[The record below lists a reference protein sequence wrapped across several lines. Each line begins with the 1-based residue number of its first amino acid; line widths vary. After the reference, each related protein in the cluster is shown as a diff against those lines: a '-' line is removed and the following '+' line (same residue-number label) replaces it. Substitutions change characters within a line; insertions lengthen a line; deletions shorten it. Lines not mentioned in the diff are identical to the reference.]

1 MKQQPFKLS
10 LISHIH
16 TTKPSSSLA
25 SYRRTFFTSSTKRT
39 SGYREPLDTSTWKPR
54 LNPRW
59 TPMTLVLVSVPI
71 LTFALGTW
79 QVQRLNWKKELIHDL
94 ENKMALE
101 PISLPKQSILELFL
115 NSNTEKLIKR
125 EIRSFER
132 NFHRIQTRESELG
145 YHLITPFYPDNGGQ
159 PILVNRGF
167 IKRELKN
174 PRSRPLSLE
183 TGDIEVIGMLRKQES
198 KSFFQP
204 NNSKDLNQWYFI
216 DIQEISEHLG
226 TAPILVDAI
235 TYANSGKLKEM
246 VASGLPIGRSPQI
259 VLRNMH
265 ATYIATWYGLSAV
278 TTVMAVMLLRKPMSG
293 KSRYSGTNWGWRTMT
308 ICSEIVESDD
318 DQAFIG

>member
-59 TPMTLVLVSVPI
+59 IPMTLVLVSVPI

-101 PISLPKQSILELFL
+101 PISLPKQINPRVIPE
-115 NSNTEKLIKR
+115 
-125 EIRSFER
+125 FEYR
-132 NFHRIQTRESELG
+132 KTRESELG

-198 KSFFQP
+198 KS
-204 NNSKDLNQWYFI
+204 LNQWYFI

-293 KSRYSGTNWGWRTMT
+293 KSRYS
-308 ICSEIVESDD
+308 
-318 DQAFIG
+318 

>member
-101 PISLPKQSILELFL
+101 PISLPKQINPRVIPEF
-115 NSNTEKLIKR
+115 EYRKVKLTGKFDHSK
-125 EIRSFER
+125 EIFIESR
-132 NFHRIQTRESELG
+132 TRESELG

-293 KSRYSGTNWGWRTMT
+293 KSRYSGVSG
-308 ICSEIVESDD
+308 
-318 DQAFIG
+318 